1 MQTISIKSTEVKR
14 KWLLIDATDKVLG
27 RLATL
32 IADTIRGKNKPDY
45 TPNADT
51 GDFVVVINAE
61 KIRLTGNKMH
71 DKIYYHHTGFPG
83 GIKSISAEKLLV
95 KHPDQ
100 LIQKAVQGML
110 PKNKLSNDVISKLK
124 VYAGPDHPH
133 AAQRPEPLV
142 IRRKAQ

>member
-1 MQTISIKSTEVKR
+1 MQTISIKSTEAKR
-14 KWLLIDATDKVLG
+14 KWWVIDATDKVLG

-32 IADTIRGKNKPDY
+32 IADTLRGKNKPDY

-124 VYAGPDHPH
+124 VYAGPEHPH
-133 AAQRPEPLV
+133 TAQRPEPLV
-142 IRRKAQ
+142 IRGKAQ